1 MSNSNI
7 INDKIVRVSDIL
19 EQIDELNKMI
29 KVHEDNSE
37 SSMLEQYQY
46 MKKEFVDELNK
57 ILIDFQISIKAA

>member
-29 KVHEDNSE
+29 KVHQENSE
-37 SSMLEQYQY
+37 NSMLKQYEC
-46 MKKEFVDELNK
+46 MKKEFLDELNK
-57 ILIDFQISIKAA
+57 ILIDFQISVKAA